1 MACAD
6 PGAGGHRGR
15 PVFVDATGRR
25 GRVLRILGWSFGT
38 LCGGC
43 VAVLAVALTG
53 GSPAASDNP
62 AVADRPAPGGAT
74 AESGPP
80 ALLADTQDFG
90 ARRHWGGHEGPGM
103 RWTGSGGAA
112 IDWSVGTGGDTATT
126 APPPAGETSP

>member
-1 MACAD
+1 MD
-6 PGAGGHRGR
+6 
-15 PVFVDATGRR
+15 VTGRR
-25 GRVLRILGWSFGT
+25 GRALRILGWSFGT

-53 GSPAASDNP
+53 GSPTVSGNP
-62 AVADRPAPGGAT
+62 AVSDRPAPGAT
-74 AESGPP
+74 AETGPP

-112 IDWSVGTGGDTATT
+112 IDWSVGTKGDTATT
-126 APPPAGETSP
+126 APLLAGETSP

>member
-6 PGAGGHRGR
+6 PVAGGHRGR

-25 GRVLRILGWSFGT
+25 GRVLRLLGWSFGT

-53 GSPAASDNP
+53 GSPA
-62 AVADRPAPGGAT
+62 VADRPAPGGAT
-74 AESGPP
+74 AEAGLP
-80 ALLADTQDFG
+80 ALLADTQGFG
-90 ARRHWGGHEGPGM
+90 ARRHWGGHEGPAM

-112 IDWSVGTGGDTATT
+112 IDWSVGTVSDTATT
-126 APPPAGETSP
+126 APLPAGGTSP

>member
-1 MACAD
+1 M
-6 PGAGGHRGR
+6 
-15 PVFVDATGRR
+15 DATGRR

-43 VAVLAVALTG
+43 VVVLAVALTG
-53 GSPAASDNP
+53 GSP

-74 AESGPP
+74 AETGPP
-80 ALLADTQDFG
+80 TLLTDTQDFG

-112 IDWSVGTGGDTATT
+112 IDWSVATGGDTATT
-126 APPPAGETSP
+126 APPPAKETSP